1 MAIYSTDVELGVT
14 TGVGLVTGFAAYIEN
29 ADGTSVSDS
38 LTDITSATTGNR
50 AQLTTNTGSLT
61 ARNLDYYCSTF
72 ESAGTLGVV
81 ADRAFS
87 NSSPVTFE
95 NCSLHIGDSTAVN
108 LFIPMTFTNVDIFNN
123 APAGTAF
130 NWGIF
135 GNGSGTYG
143 VLDADG
149 HVDTTQPLGT
159 GARGTSRPF
168 NWTNVRIFGQGGMQ
182 MLINGARPGASTF
195 ANINFNPAPGRG
207 AFGELPFLAFTDAT
221 WGQFYR
227 PDFPLAGDNLWA
239 RLTGGMDRND
249 ISATTNWM
257 IQPQWDIRNLDVRQL
272 RLQ

>member
-1 MAIYSTDVELGVT
+1 MAIYSADTELGVT
-14 TGVGLVTGFAAYIEN
+14 AGVGLVTGFAAYIEN
-29 ADGTSVSDS
+29 ADGTAPSDS
-38 LTDITSATTGNR
+38 LTDITSASTGNR

-72 ESAGTLGVV
+72 QGGDL
-81 ADRAFS
+81 S
-87 NSSPVTFE
+87 NSSPITFE

-135 GNGSGTYG
+135 GDGSGTYG

-149 HVDTTQPLGT
+149 HITTAGT
-159 GARGTSRPF
+159 GARGGSRPF
-168 NWTNVRIFGQGGMQ
+168 NWTNVRVFGQGGMQ
-182 MLINGARPGASTF
+182 MLINGARPGVSTF
-195 ANINFNPAPGRG
+195 NNIDFNPAAGRG
-207 AFGELPFLAFTDAT
+207 AFGELPFLAFSDAR

-227 PDFPLAGDNLWA
+227 PDFPLAGDLIWA
-239 RLTGGMDRND
+239 RITGGMDRND

-257 IQPQWDIRNLDVRQL
+257 IQPQWDIRNLDGETAQVAVDGRC
-272 RLQ
+272 RLKLTK